1 MDIPNLRLTSQKL
14 SDGKFDTAEE
24 VVRWM
29 GAMQAQD
36 YGQAL
41 WAVASRMKH
50 GTIAD
55 VEKAIEDRKIFR
67 TWPMRGT
74 IHFVPAEDAAW
85 MLKLTGERML
95 AADGRRQRQLDIT
108 PEIITKSGEL
118 LKKHLRGG
126 KRLSRPEIMELF
138 EVNGILTTMQR
149 GYHILYAH
157 ALSGLICMGPMAG
170 KQQTFVLLSEWIP
183 RPRKL
188 TTDEALATF
197 AKRYIQSH
205 GPATVRDF
213 ATWTKLTLTESR
225 KAFSLAEGVEAH
237 SVNGVE
243 YWTAAGLTAAKPAR
257 AYLLAAFDE
266 YFIGYKDRDAVI
278 DPVHKDK
285 VVPGGNGVFKP
296 TLIVDGQIAGVWQKT
311 VKKDHVDIKVIP
323 FWPLDIGLKELQE
336 AAAPFSAFI
345 GKSVTI
351 ELLPIAN

>member
-1 MDIPNLRLTSQKL
+1 MDIPRIRLASQHL
-14 SDGKFDTAEE
+14 SGGTFDTAEE

-41 WAVASRMKH
+41 WAIASRMKH

-55 VEKAIEDRKIFR
+55 VEKAIADHKILR

-74 IHFVPAEDAAW
+74 IHFIPAEDTDW
-85 MLKLTGERML
+85 MLKLTGVRML

-108 PEIITKSGEL
+108 PDIIATCADL
-118 LKKHLRGG
+118 LKKKLKGG
-126 KRLSRPEIMELF
+126 KRLSRPEIMELL
-138 EVNGILTTMQR
+138 ESNGISTAAQR
-149 GYHILYAH
+149 GYHILYAL
-157 ALSGLICMGPMAG
+157 ALSGMICMGPLAG
-170 KQQTFVLLSEWIP
+170 KQQTFVLLDEWVPKP
-183 RPRKL
+183 RQL
-188 TTDEALATF
+188 TADEGLGTF

-225 KAFSLAEGVEAH
+225 KAFSLAEGVE
-237 SVNGVE
+237 SKTINGIE
-243 YWTAAGLTAAKPAR
+243 YWVSANVSAPKAAK

-278 DPVHKDK
+278 DPAHKDK

-311 VKKDHVDIKVIP
+311 IKKDTVEIKITP
-323 FWPLDIGLKELQE
+323 FWPLEIDIGALQK
-336 AAAPFSAFI
+336 AAEPFASFI
-345 GKSVTI
+345 GKSATI
-351 ELLPIAN
+351 EVLPIA